1 MEAKEEVKRKLKRI
15 YEEELKG
22 AKCHVRLLG
31 VRLLGYFTLRPADEA
46 RPHAKDVPDVN
57 PLSEDRHLA
66 RWLLLV
72 HAGVPQI

>member
-31 VRLLGYFTLRPADEA
+31 YFTLRPADEA
-46 RPHAKDVPDVN
+46 RPHAEDIPDVN

-72 HAGVPQI
+72 HAGVPQV